1 MSKRSVYVSVII
13 VGAVLASLPL
23 IGAECLGIGGGAF
36 LEGDW
41 TMHLLN
47 AEIGAAKFDT
57 LTGFVTLTFT
67 GQDPLP
73 IPYTYTDAT
82 SNINFGSLPTWL
94 TDLITV
100 PPELAAGL
108 NGTVALVNEDT
119 FTVTVPGAI
128 PVVYEFRR
136 GQPSGEGEGEGEGRN
151 DKSKQLCGRVW
162 LDCEGLRN
170 ANYQVGNSYDNCL
183 QESSTFFEETKQSH
197 YAKMINERIN
207 CIINSQ
213 KCYDLEIDVCKI
225 GGGNLF
231 EGCAPSWAWCNFPD
245 IEKERIREWCGVS
258 ECAYFVRNFRCSLP
272 ASWDILKYYKNNCEP
287 ECSTEQC
294 CIELSKCIEKKGAL
308 EAFNQDEC
316 KCILF

>member
-1 MSKRSVYVSVII
+1 MGLENLVRS
-13 VGAVLASLPL
+13 AVLSIALAVGSYSC
-23 IGAECLGIGGGAF
+23 GGTEETGETGSVCVSNDDCKGGRECVDG
-36 LEGDW
+36 
-41 TMHLLN
+41 
-47 AEIGAAKFDT
+47 KC
-57 LTGFVTLTFT
+57 
-67 GQDPLP
+67 
-73 IPYTYTDAT
+73 
-82 SNINFGSLPTWL
+82 GSP
-94 TDLITV
+94 
-100 PPELAAGL
+100 
-108 NGTVALVNEDT
+108 
-119 FTVTVPGAI
+119 
-128 PVVYEFRR
+128 
-136 GQPSGEGEGEGEGRN
+136 GEGEGEGRN